1 MIGMNSHQEGVFP
14 MSWKF
19 SGKCANDESMFKEN
33 KDLFF
38 EKALIPAAKDYCK
51 GCPVINEC
59 LQEGLKPNTTVN
71 RYAVP
76 AGVWGGQSERERRK
90 FLRDLDKRLAVI
102 LEQTQAQL
110 QDESGPIAS

>member
-1 MIGMNSHQEGVFP
+1 

-19 SGKCANDESMFKEN
+19 DGKCANDPKTLKED

-38 EKALIPAAKDYCK
+38 EKAHIPRAKKYCQD
-51 GCPVINEC
+51 CPVISEC
-59 LQEGLKPNTTVN
+59 LQEGLKPNTTLN

-90 FLRDLDKRLAVI
+90 FLRDLDKRLAKI
-102 LEQTQAQL
+102 LEQTQTQL
-110 QDESGPIAS
+110 PDESDPIAS